1 MTSEENK
8 QAYKTR
14 ILGGVSQMC
23 TQTTAHKGRI
33 DYNDGKGIVS
43 KIEMI
48 NTRFLG
54 YCPWQIDAA
63 NKLAL
68 TFIAPS
74 LTEKIKLLRHVLSV
88 VAGMGGIVVILSGI
102 GMAAGWG
109 VGTLAAIKA
118 WFIGTSM
125 MGPIGMMIGGTTLA
139 TLAAYFYFG
148 SNDAKTAEKFE
159 NCLVNGLDKA
169 IDQIWPE
176 KGESISEKLV
186 ELNVL

>member
-1 MTSEENK
+1 MTNEENK
-8 QAYKTR
+8 QALKTR
-14 ILGGVSQMC
+14 FLGGVRQMC
-23 TQTTAHKGRI
+23 TQTTAQKGRI

-43 KIEMI
+43 RVEMI
-48 NTRFLG
+48 IVRFLG

-74 LTEKIKLLRHVLSV
+74 MIEKIKLLRQVLSV
-88 VAGMGGIVVILSGI
+88 AVGMGGIAVILSGI

-118 WFIGTSM
+118 WFIGTSLT
-125 MGPIGMMIGGTTLA
+125 GPIGLIFGGMTLA
-139 TLAAYFYFG
+139 ALAAYFYFG
-148 SNDAKTAEKFE
+148 SNDATTAEKFE

-176 KGESISEKLV
+176 KGAMLSERLA
-186 ELNVL
+186 ELNAA